1 MKVALLSL
9 LTTIALLVAHF
20 IGYCKGVNKGGEIA
34 MDAFK
39 EVFDSMIKNK
49 MQEDEV

>member
-1 MKVALLSL
+1 MKIVLLSL
-9 LTTIALLVAHF
+9 GITIAILVAHY
-20 IGYCKGVNKGGEIA
+20 IGYFRGVNKGGEIA

-49 MQEDEV
+49 MQED

>member
-1 MKVALLSL
+1 MKIVLLSL
-9 LTTIALLVAHF
+9 VITIALLMAYF
-20 IGYCKGVNKGGEIA
+20 IGYYMGINKGGEIA

-49 MQEDEV
+49 MQED